1 MSTITLKLSDGLA
14 ARLRSAV
21 KRRGKSQS
29 VLVREALEAHL
40 EQEGE
45 AVAGSFLDLVHDL
58 AGSLNGPSNLSSDRR
73 HLRGYGR

>member
-1 MSTITLKLSDGLA
+1 MSTVTLKLSDGLA

-29 VLVREALEAHL
+29 ELMREALEAHL

-45 AVAGSFLDLVHDL
+45 AAVGSCLDLAHDI
-58 AGSLNGPSNLSSDRR
+58 AGSLNGPSDLSSDRR